1 MDKALW
7 ASHGMQGGSG
17 HRVPLAW
24 GVWGPEE
31 ADLCPG
37 RMHGS
42 WRVRGQ
48 PGAPHLYKEDSGAA
62 CQHHC
67 WETERRRHGA
77 QHTGIL
83 RPRQHLYLC
92 ALLPGAPE
100 APEPL
105 GARPSGAAAPA
116 PAQGSVW
123 PLQLHLLFLVP
134 HAGFRLLHLIQD
146 RPVSRTPSTS
156 ILF

>member
-1 MDKALW
+1 MWKLLALGPRLG
-7 ASHGMQGGSG
+7 AEGRG
-17 HRVPLAW
+17 PL
-24 GVWGPEE
+24 G
-31 ADLCPG
+31 
-37 RMHGS
+37 
-42 WRVRGQ
+42 
-48 PGAPHLYKEDSGAA
+48 
-62 CQHHC
+62 
-67 WETERRRHGA
+67 
-77 QHTGIL
+77 
-83 RPRQHLYLC
+83 